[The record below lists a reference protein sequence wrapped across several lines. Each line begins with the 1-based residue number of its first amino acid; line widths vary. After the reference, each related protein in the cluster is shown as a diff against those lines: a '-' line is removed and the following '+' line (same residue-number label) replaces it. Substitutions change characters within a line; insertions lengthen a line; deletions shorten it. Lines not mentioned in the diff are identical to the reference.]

1 MKKAKTINSIFLLF
15 IFNLLLLTGCNK
27 DDESYMEPIQLE
39 ENEILLDVQRSYTSY
54 QSVSVIIQDTISSVI
69 KYKQLFSN
77 SGDFIYFGKVNDYY
91 KQKIKEKY

>member
-1 MKKAKTINSIFLLF
+1 MKKLTIILSLVLVF
-15 IFNLLLLTGCNK
+15 IFTGCNK

-54 QSVSVIIQDTISSVI
+54 QSISVIIQDTVSSVI